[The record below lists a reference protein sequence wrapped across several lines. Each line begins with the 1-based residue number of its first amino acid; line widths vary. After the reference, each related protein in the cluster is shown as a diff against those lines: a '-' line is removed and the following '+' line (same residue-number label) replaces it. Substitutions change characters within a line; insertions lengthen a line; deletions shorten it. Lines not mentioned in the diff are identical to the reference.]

1 MKLIKPKRGKLR
13 EQEIEE
19 QLSIG
24 YDPGFFYGKKT
35 DSLFFGPLF
44 PSMPLAL
51 ALFAR
56 WRRGAALW
64 PLWIPLALNVLW
76 ALFVAIAHR
85 ARSKD
90 DYETLPKEEQMRR
103 WYYDSSWLQIY
114 KSGSMFSFSIASIWA
129 ALEFGFTYGYSVLVL
144 AALLVLYVA
153 GAFYLSI
160 RHRWVAK
167 VAMEGPTEH
176 RWLVPLGTLVFGMLA
191 VAPMLGSIGRMI
203 QVSSGLILAQ
213 QIMLP
218 VMISLLWMLGM
229 VTFVYGLVSLLIA
242 RAQRRVWKSEEIRRT
257 Q

>member
-1 MKLIKPKRGKLR
+1 MERMKLIKPKRGKLR

-19 QLSIG
+19 QLSIR
-24 YDPGFFYGKKT
+24 YDPRFFYGKKAEI
-35 DSLFFGPLF
+35 LLVAPLGA
-44 PSMPLAL
+44 SMPLAL

-56 WRRGAALW
+56 WRRDAALW
-64 PLWIPLALNVLW
+64 PIWIPLALNVLW

-85 ARSKD
+85 SSSKD
-90 DYETLPKEEQMRR
+90 DYESLPKEEQMRR
-103 WYYDSSWLQIY
+103 WYYDSFWLEFY
-114 KSGSMFSFSIASIWA
+114 KSIGVFSFSVASIWA

-144 AALLVLYVA
+144 AALLALYVA

-160 RHRWVAK
+160 RYRWVAK

-176 RWLVPLGTLVFGMLA
+176 PWLIPVATLVFGMLA

-218 VMISLLWMLGM
+218 VMISFLWMLGM
-229 VTFVYGLVSLLIA
+229 VTFVYALVSLLIA
-242 RAQRRVWKSEEIRRT
+242 RAQRRVSKSNGS
-257 Q
+257 